1 MLNNMISSALGS
13 EGDPD
18 LVRVCLFLL
27 EIPGAVALQ
36 EQCSTVHA
44 VISIMYRDALRLGFA
59 LHHKAHPSATLNS
72 PHYTL
77 GLEIGDQQTKLNI
90 VCVLWLCL
98 FVCVGLSVYWLE
110 SGLLCVDETLGAG
123 HDIPLPRALRA
134 HFSLFSP
141 FMCEI
146 DCAICAIQM
155 DELMLVP
162 INRLTWPFS
171 RFAPHSGGKGETS
184 ASRRRKFWTSIST
197 HTSATRIPVRRLKR
211 SWRRSAASQFP
222 RWVVPI

>member
-1 MLNNMISSALGS
+1 MLNNMISSALGR

-59 LHHKAHPSATLNS
+59 LHHKAHPSAALNS

-90 VCVLWLCL
+90 VCVL
-98 FVCVGLSVYWLE
+98 
-110 SGLLCVDETLGAG
+110 
-123 HDIPLPRALRA
+123 
-134 HFSLFSP
+134 
-141 FMCEI
+141 
-146 DCAICAIQM
+146 
-155 DELMLVP
+155 
-162 INRLTWPFS
+162 
-171 RFAPHSGGKGETS
+171 
-184 ASRRRKFWTSIST
+184 
-197 HTSATRIPVRRLKR
+197 
-211 SWRRSAASQFP
+211 
-222 RWVVPI
+222 